1 VERTVERLVVS
12 ELSRTIIGGE
22 LPPESHVRI
31 MREDDDVL
39 IVTGSVA
46 QVKSDAAAIEAGKK
60 SKVAAPVVPPASSA
74 PAAPAAV

>member
-31 MREDDDVL
+31 MREDDDVM
-39 IVTGSVA
+39 IVTGTVA
-46 QVKSDAAAIEAGKK
+46 QVAKDAAEIEANKKKKAAAIPPTP
-60 SKVAAPVVPPASSA
+60 APST
-74 PAAPAAV
+74 AAPAAV